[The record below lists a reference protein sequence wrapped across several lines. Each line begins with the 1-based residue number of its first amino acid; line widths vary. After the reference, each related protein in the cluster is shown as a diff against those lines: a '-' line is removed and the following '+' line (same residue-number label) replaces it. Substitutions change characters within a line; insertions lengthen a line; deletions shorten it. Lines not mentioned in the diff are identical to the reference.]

1 MSLRTSFRPCIDLHN
16 GKVKQI
22 VGGSLKDDSSE
33 VKTNFESD
41 KDAAYYATMYSRD
54 ELHGGHVIMLG
65 PGNEEAAMSALK
77 AYPNGLQVGGGINI
91 DNACKWLEAGAS
103 HVIVTSSIFTGGELD
118 WDKLKA
124 LSEKVGKDKLVL
136 DLSCRRVKKG
146 GWPAW
151 FVATDRW
158 QTVTSCE
165 INQETIT
172 KLEAYCSEFL
182 VHAADVEGLQQGMDE
197 DLIKRLAIHVSI
209 PTTYAGGAKD
219 LTDLPLVQ
227 QLSKGKIDLTIG
239 SALDI
244 FGGNVSYEECV
255 MFNKKT
261 LVGSFSKN
269 EVPLGKSPDHQA
281 IWGEYAEYL
290 EGQRTHGW
298 KD

>member
-1 MSLRTSFRPCIDLHN
+1 MSVLLPTGSMYVFATAELYPVLFVYCQLLITSLH
-16 GKVKQI
+16 
-22 VGGSLKDDSSE
+22 
-33 VKTNFESD
+33 
-41 KDAAYYATMYSRD
+41 SR
-54 ELHGGHVIMLG
+54 
-65 PGNEEAAMSALK
+65 
-77 AYPNGLQVGGGINI
+77 
-91 DNACKWLEAGAS
+91 AS
-103 HVIVTSSIFTGGELD
+103 VPVRVFLFPTS
-118 WDKLKA
+118 
-124 LSEKVGKDKLVL
+124 VLVL
-136 DLSCRRVKKG
+136 TTCVCLSVPPDLIALLHVTTISSRV
-146 GWPAW
+146 PL
-151 FVATDRW
+151 F
-158 QTVTSCE
+158 
-165 INQETIT
+165 
-172 KLEAYCSEFL
+172 
-182 VHAADVEGLQQGMDE
+182 ADVEGLQQGMDE

>member
-124 LSEKVGKDKLVL
+124 LSEKVGKVCIVERTDI
-136 DLSCRRVKKG
+136 SVKVVG
-146 GWPAW
+146 GSLTFYCAG
-151 FVATDRW
+151 
-158 QTVTSCE
+158 
-165 INQETIT
+165 QENHPCCWSSHQC
-172 KLEAYCSEFL
+172 LCN
-182 VHAADVEGLQQGMDE
+182 
-197 DLIKRLAIHVSI
+197 R
-209 PTTYAGGAKD
+209 GGS
-219 LTDLPLVQ
+219 TPR
-227 QLSKGKIDLTIG
+227 
-239 SALDI
+239 
-244 FGGNVSYEECV
+244 
-255 MFNKKT
+255 
-261 LVGSFSKN
+261 
-269 EVPLGKSPDHQA
+269 
-281 IWGEYAEYL
+281 GES
-290 EGQRTHGW
+290 
-298 KD
+298 